1 MTRRQWIYFLLLNVL
16 VSAVVTG
23 TILYFYDRSH
33 RPEQLSPASKPTL
46 DLVPATVKVDIVS
59 VVGAGTASSE
69 IVVIKNNGS
78 ESFNLNGW
86 MLKDVDGHT
95 YTFPPFTIYPAATVQ
110 VHTTSGTDTFSD
122 VYWSLT
128 TSVWQS
134 GESATLYDP
143 RGNARAFYRIP

>member
-1 MTRRQWIYFLLLNVL
+1 MTRRQWIYFLLLNIL

-33 RPEQLSPASKPTL
+33 RAASPVSASTP
-46 DLVPATVKVDIVS
+46 DLAPAAVKVDIVS

-69 IVVIKNNGS
+69 IVVIKNNGA

-110 VHTTSGTDTFSD
+110 IHTTSGSDTFSD
-122 VYWSLT
+122 VYWGLT
-128 TSVWQS
+128 ASVWQS

-143 RGNARAFYRIP
+143 QGNARAFYRIP